1 MVDLADTQRELN
13 SARLFSL
20 AAAIACTSIMG
31 MSTGLAWALLA
42 LRLEHQGYDG
52 AAIGFN
58 AAAQSLGIALIGLV
72 APRIIARAGFK
83 RSCLGATIMTM
94 AMMLALPTFDN
105 YSAWLVLR
113 FVLGASSSFL
123 FIAGESWI
131 LLIAPARYL
140 GRVVGILGLVWG
152 GAFAL
157 GPIIIGLLGIAGWG
171 PFLVGAA
178 AAFSAGLPLLFAG
191 AVPVPAQSLKPPNFL
206 ALLRR
211 SPAPLIALVVLGL
224 VESSHDSLVAIYG
237 LRLGMDVSQAVLLV
251 TMLLLGLTLI
261 QLPIGWIADH
271 MDRRRVLLIANI
283 SGLCLTL
290 AFGFVA
296 TTVLQWPI
304 LFLLGASVGSVWA
317 LSLALIGDDF
327 AAEHVAGANSVRAI
341 LYGGAAMAGPLIS
354 GTAMDIWT
362 PHGLIAAL
370 AVMWLVYL
378 PIAWRSPPAR
388 ALP

>member
-1 MVDLADTQRELN
+1 MVDLADTQRELT

-83 RSCLGATIMTM
+83 RSCLGATVMTM

-113 FVLGASSSFL
+113 FVLGAGSSFL

-191 AVPVPAQSLKPPNFL
+191 SVPVPAQSLKPPNFL

-237 LRLGMDVSQAVLLV
+237 LRLGMDVSRAVLLV
-251 TMLLLGLTLI
+251 TTILLGLTLI

-271 MDRRRVLLIANI
+271 MDRRRLLLIANLA
-283 SGLCLTL
+283 GLSLTL
-290 AFGFVA
+290 AFGFAA

-370 AVMWLVYL
+370 AVMWLIYL

-388 ALP
+388 